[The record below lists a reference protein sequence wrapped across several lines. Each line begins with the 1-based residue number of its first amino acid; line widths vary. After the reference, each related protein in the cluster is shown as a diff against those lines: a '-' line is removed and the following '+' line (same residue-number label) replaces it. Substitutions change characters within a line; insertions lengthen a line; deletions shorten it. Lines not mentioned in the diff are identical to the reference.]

1 MRKLLAFAACGV
13 LALGVAACG
22 DDDDGN
28 GGGGGGGGGDLSGSI
43 RIDGSSTVG
52 PFAQAAAEE
61 FQGQNPNVRVTVGT
75 SGTGGG
81 FEKFCAGETAIS
93 DASRPIEDDEA
104 AVCKKNG
111 IKYQEVQV
119 ANDGIS
125 VTTNT
130 TLKVDCMTTD
140 QLKEVWNK
148 GSKVTSLSQI
158 DPKFPDTKLSLFG
171 PGTDSGTFD
180 FFTGEINGEEGVS
193 REDYSPSEDDNVLVQ
208 GVAGEPGGAATL
220 AAMYQEWPFFRSLV
234 ENAEMSLAK
243 ADPLVAEP
251 YLRLGE
257 WPDLVAAIRE
267 EFRRTRALVLE
278 VTGADRLL
286 GHRRGLRRA
295 GDLRNPYVDALS
307 FLQVRFLAELRAGA
321 ADADAGRMADLV
333 LSGKRHGGVGF
344 GSDRHY
350 DPGGAPS
357 DRPKPGG

>member
-1 MRKLLAFAACGV
+1 
-13 LALGVAACG
+13 VAACG

-148 GSKVTSLSQI
+148 ESKVTSLSQI

-180 FFTGEINGEEGVS
+180 FFTEEINGEEGVS
-193 REDYSPSEDDNVLVQ
+193 RTDYQPSEDDNVLVQ
-208 GVAGEPGGAATL
+208 GVEGSEGGL
-220 AAMYQEWPFFRSLV
+220 GYFGFSYYEQNQDSLNLVGVDDGSGCVKPSKESIQSGKYKPLSRPLFMYPSNEALKKPEV
-234 ENAEMSLAK
+234 K
-243 ADPLVAEP
+243 AFMD
-251 YLRLGE
+251 Y
-257 WPDLVAAIRE
+257 
-267 EFRRTRALVLE
+267 VLE
-278 VTGADRLL
+278 NYKSIAEASQIVPMNQQQAQKATSAFGA
-286 GHRRGLRRA
+286 
-295 GDLRNPYVDALS
+295 S
-307 FLQVRFLAELRAGA
+307 
-321 ADADAGRMADLV
+321 
-333 LSGKRHGGVGF
+333 
-344 GSDRHY
+344 
-350 DPGGAPS
+350 
-357 DRPKPGG
+357 